1 MSPASA
7 FLETRPPASAM
18 HRSNDGILFANRAN
32 RSGRMQRHLAGFVAG
47 FLLCAAPLSVMAAER
62 PEVEVLVIKAHP
74 LGDKG
79 LAMPATSLDGEALD
93 RARDVNLGSTL
104 SRQPGIHQASF
115 GNIVGRPVVHG
126 LAGPRVRVMQD
137 RLDTMDASIVSAD
150 HAVTVESFTVERVE
164 VLRGPSI
171 LLYGSGAIG
180 GAVNVETGRIPQE
193 PVDGLYGGMETRHNS
208 ATGGDTLAFKL
219 KGGRSGFAWHL
230 DGVTKDGDD
239 YDIPGYAESA
249 YLRAQE
255 AEHDHHD
262 DEGANGHD
270 DLAHDDD
277 HDDHNDDEH
286 EGEHHEEEARNK
298 LSGSHFESDTI
309 AGGASWHGDWGFA
322 GLSVSRLESKYGLPG
337 HSHAHGHGEEDEHH
351 DDEGANGHDDLAHD
365 DGHAD
370 HNDDEYEGGH
380 HEEEEGSALL
390 DMEQTRI
397 DFEMDLLAPFSGIDR
412 LNMRVGYSEYQHE
425 EFEPGGH
432 AGTKFSNDAWEARA
446 ELHHEAGPWEGVA
459 GLQYAYRDFEAL
471 GQEAFVLPVI
481 TNSTGAFWVGRR
493 TYETFDLEAGVR
505 LERVS
510 HNPTA
515 GGGHGHH
522 HDEHDEHDE
531 HEEHE
536 AGGDQDFTIHAVSI
550 GALVPLG
557 DRLELGLLASH
568 SSRAPIAEEL
578 YAGGPHLVTNT
589 YEIGDAGL
597 SKERAASI
605 ALRLQYAAPSWDVA
619 VAAYFT
625 RFSDYVYW
633 QATGRQVN
641 QAGRDRRD
649 EALEL
654 LEKYEIDDFD
664 PGITE
669 GAAIELLE
677 KSMNADAVVEAET
690 LEASEEFSLRE
701 EMVAQ
706 EDAEF
711 FGIDAEASVQIASWP
726 GGEARLHGKFDYVDA
741 KLSVSGNDRLP
752 RIPPLRYGI
761 GLSGRWGAG
770 TLGIEYLRAED
781 QDETA
786 EHELPTD
793 GYDDLSVHATLE
805 LPAGNGSTMELFLHG
820 KNLTDDEQRLHTSH
834 IKDLAPQPGR
844 TFEVGARLRF

>member
-7 FLETRPPASAM
+7 SLETRPPANPM
-18 HRSNDGILFANRAN
+18 CGLHGGILSANRMN
-32 RSGRMQRHLAGFVAG
+32 RLGRMRGHLAGFVAG
-47 FLLCAAPLSVMAAER
+47 FLLCAAPLSVMAEER

-93 RARDVNLGSTL
+93 RARDVNLGSML
-104 SRQPGIHQASF
+104 SRQPGIHQAAF
-115 GNIVGRPVVHG
+115 GTVVGRPVVHG

-150 HAVTVESFTVERVE
+150 HAVTIESFTAERVE

-193 PVDGLYGGMETRHNS
+193 PADGMYGGMEARHNS

-219 KGGRSGFAWHL
+219 NGGRGGFAWHL
-230 DGVTKDGDD
+230 DGTTKDGDD
-239 YDIPGYAESA
+239 YDIPGYAESS

-255 AEHDHHD
+255 GEHEDEHHD
-262 DEGANGHD
+262 DGDG
-270 DLAHDDD
+270 
-277 HDDHNDDEH
+277 DE
-286 EGEHHEEEARNK
+286 ENGEHGEEEEHEEEARDK
-298 LSGSHFESDTI
+298 LPGSRFESDTI
-309 AGGASWHGDWGFA
+309 ALGGAWHGDWGFA
-322 GLSVSRLESKYGLPG
+322 GLSVSRMESEYGLPG
-337 HSHAHGHGEEDEHH
+337 HSHAHGHGEEHDEH
-351 DDEGANGHDDLAHD
+351 EG
-365 DGHAD
+365 
-370 HNDDEYEGGH
+370 
-380 HEEEEGSALL
+380 EEEEGQALL
-390 DMEQTRI
+390 DMEQTRV
-397 DFEMDLLAPFSGIDR
+397 DFELDLPAPFAGIDHF
-412 LNMRVGYSEYQHE
+412 NMRVGYSDYRHE
-425 EFEPGGH
+425 EMEPGEDP
-432 AGTKFSNDAWEARA
+432 TKFSNDAWEVRG
-446 ELHHEAGPWEGVA
+446 EFHHEAGPWDGVV

-471 GQEAFVLPVI
+471 GAEAFIRPVI

-510 HNPTA
+510 HNPA
-515 GGGHGHH
+515 AGGHGHH
-522 HDEHDEHDE
+522 HDDDDEDEDEGHHDDEE
-531 HEEHE
+531 HEE
-536 AGGDQDFTIHAVSI
+536 GGDQDFTIHAVSI

-578 YAGGPHLVTNT
+578 YADGPHLVTNT

-597 SKERAASI
+597 SKERAASV
-605 ALRLQYAAPSWDVA
+605 ALRLQYAGEGWDAA
-619 VAAYFT
+619 VSTYFT

-633 QATGRQVN
+633 KATGREVN
-641 QAGRDRRD
+641 TGGLSRRD
-649 EALEL
+649 EAIELLEEITLTSTNMMIPFDEETITGEEALEL
-654 LEKYEIDDFD
+654 LEANETNMNEDDA
-664 PGITE
+664 E
-669 GAAIELLE
+669 AVHRLE
-677 KSMNADAVVEAET
+677 E
-690 LEASEEFSLRE
+690 SEEFSLRE
-701 EMVAQ
+701 ERVAQ

-711 FGIDAEASVQIASWP
+711 FGIDVEASARIASWP

-761 GLSGRWGAG
+761 GLSGRWSAG

-786 EHELPTD
+786 PHELPTD
-793 GYDDLSVHATLE
+793 GYDDLSVYATME
-805 LPAGNGSTMELFLHG
+805 LPAGNGATMEFFLHG
-820 KNLTDDEQRLHTSH
+820 KNLTNDEQRLHTSH
-834 IKDLAPQPGR
+834 IKDYAPQPGR
-844 TFEVGARLRF
+844 TFEVGARLQF

>member
-1 MSPASA
+1 MSPTSAS
-7 FLETRPPASAM
+7 LETRLLASTRYSL
-18 HRSNDGILFANRAN
+18 HNGIPFANHAN
-32 RSGRMQRHLAGFVAG
+32 RSGRMRQHLASFVAG
-47 FLLCAAPLSVMAAER
+47 FLLCAAPLSVMADER
-62 PEVEVLVIKAHP
+62 PEVLIIKAHP

-104 SRQPGIHQASF
+104 SRQPGIHQTAF
-115 GNIVGRPVVHG
+115 GTVVGRPVVHG

-150 HAVTVESFTVERVE
+150 HAVTVESFTAERVE

-180 GAVNVETGRIPQE
+180 GAVNVQTGRIPQE
-193 PVDGLYGGMETRHNS
+193 PVDGLSGGMEARHNS

-219 KGGRSGFAWHL
+219 KGGRGGFTWHL
-230 DGVTKDGDD
+230 DGATKDGDD

-255 AEHDHHD
+255 
-262 DEGANGHD
+262 DERDEDEDGHE
-270 DLAHDDD
+270 
-277 HDDHNDDEH
+277 EH
-286 EGEHHEEEARNK
+286 EEHGEEEGHEEHEEHEEHGEEEGHEEHEEEARDK
-298 LSGSHFESDTI
+298 LPGSHFESDTI
-309 AGGASWHGDWGFA
+309 ALGGAWHGDWGFA

-337 HSHAHGHGEEDEHH
+337 PHGHGHGHGEEEEHDEHGEH
-351 DDEGANGHDDLAHD
+351 D
-365 DGHAD
+365 
-370 HNDDEYEGGH
+370 
-380 HEEEEGSALL
+380 EEEEGEGQALL

-397 DFEMDLLAPFSGIDR
+397 DFELNLPAPFAGIDHF
-412 LNMRVGYSEYQHE
+412 NMRVGYSEYQHME
-425 EFEPGGH
+425 IESGDH
-432 AGTKFSNDAWEARA
+432 ASTKFSNDAWEVRA
-446 ELHHEAGPWEGVA
+446 EFRHATGPWEGVT
-459 GLQYAYRDFEAL
+459 GLQYAYRDFEAV
-471 GQEAFVLPVI
+471 GEEAFVLPVI

-493 TYETFDLEAGVR
+493 AYEAFDLEAGVR

-515 GGGHGHH
+515 GGHGHH
-522 HDEHDEHDE
+522 HEEHGEEEEHEEHGEEEGHEEHEEHDEHGE
-531 HEEHE
+531 S
-536 AGGDQDFTIHAVSI
+536 GDQDFTIHAVSI

-597 SKERAASI
+597 SKERAASV
-605 ALRLQYAAPSWDVA
+605 ALRLQYVAPSWDVA
-619 VAAYFT
+619 VATYFT

-641 QAGRDRRD
+641 HAGRDRRD

-654 LEKYEIDDFD
+654 LDEHDIEHEED
-664 PGITE
+664 ITE
-669 GAAIELLE
+669 EAAIELLE
-677 KSMNADAVVEAET
+677 ANADTMEEAET

-701 EMVAQ
+701 ERVAQ

-770 TLGIEYLRAED
+770 TMGIEYLRAED

-805 LPAGNGSTMELFLHG
+805 LPAGNGSTMEFFLHG

-834 IKDLAPQPGR
+834 IKDYAPQPGR

>member
-1 MSPASA
+1 MAPRLACLSKLPVLGHKELPARGTP
-7 FLETRPPASAM
+7 FV
-18 HRSNDGILFANRAN
+18 
-32 RSGRMQRHLAGFVAG
+32 GRLGRLRHYAGGLAAG
-47 FLLCAAPLSVMAAER
+47 FLLCAMPLLVMAEER
-62 PEVEVLVIKAHP
+62 PEVMVIKAHP

-93 RARDVNLGSTL
+93 RARDVNLGATL

-115 GNIVGRPVVHG
+115 GTVVGRPVVHG

-150 HAVTVESFTVERVE
+150 HAVAVESFIAERVE

-180 GAVNVETGRIPQE
+180 GAVNVQTGRIPQK
-193 PVDGLYGGMETRHNS
+193 PVDGFYGATEARHNS

-219 KGGRSGFAWHL
+219 NGGRGGFAWHL
-230 DGVTKDGDD
+230 DGATKDGDD

-249 YLRAQE
+249 YLRAE
-255 AEHDHHD
+255 EGGHGDEHHEEDEHD
-262 DEGANGHD
+262 
-270 DLAHDDD
+270 AH
-277 HDDHNDDEH
+277 E
-286 EGEHHEEEARNK
+286 EGEEEEHEEEARDK
-298 LSGSHFESDTI
+298 LSGSHFESDSI

-322 GLSVSRLESKYGLPG
+322 GLSVSRMESEYGLPG
-337 HSHAHGHGEEDEHH
+337 HSHDH
-351 DDEGANGHDDLAHD
+351 GHDD
-365 DGHAD
+365 HAD
-370 HNDDEYEGGH
+370 HGDMDGNGDPDHDEDAGQEEGDQH
-380 HEEEEGSALL
+380 DEEEHAEEEGSAFL

-397 DFEMDLLAPFSGIDR
+397 DVELDLLTPFSGIDR

-425 EFEPGGH
+425 EFEPGSDH
-432 AGTKFSNDAWEARA
+432 EGTKFSNDAWEARA
-446 ELHHEAGPWEGVA
+446 EFHHEAGPWDGVA

-471 GQEAFVLPVI
+471 GEEAFVLPVI
-481 TNSTGAFWVGRR
+481 TNSAGVFWVGRR

-510 HNPTA
+510 HNPMA
-515 GGGHGHH
+515 GGHGEHH
-522 HDEHDEHDE
+522 HEEDGHGEEENEEHGDDGDHDDHEE

-536 AGGDQDFTIHAVSI
+536 AGGDADFTIHAVSI

-578 YAGGPHLVTNT
+578 YAGGPHLMTNT
-589 YEIGDAGL
+589 YEIGDDEL
-597 SKERAASI
+597 DKERAASV
-605 ALRLQYAAPSWDVA
+605 ALRLHYAAPAWDAA
-619 VAAYFT
+619 VATYFT

-633 QATGRQVN
+633 KATGRTVN
-641 QAGRDRRD
+641 NAGHDC
-649 EALEL
+649 
-654 LEKYEIDDFD
+654 
-664 PGITE
+664 
-669 GAAIELLE
+669 
-677 KSMNADAVVEAET
+677 NHDAVENVAGYET
-690 LEASEEFSLRE
+690 QTEDEQASSRE
-701 EMVAQ
+701 EYCEEHGDDYGLQEERVAQ

-711 FGIDAEASVQIASWP
+711 FGIDAQASARIAVWP

-741 KLSVSGNDRLP
+741 KLSGGGDNRLP
-752 RIPPLRYGI
+752 RIPPLRYGV
-761 GLSGRWGAG
+761 GLSARWGMA
-770 TLGIEYLRAED
+770 TLGVDYLRAED

-786 EHELPTD
+786 AHERPTD

-805 LPAGNGSTMELFLHG
+805 LPAGNGATMEFFLYG

-844 TFEVGARLRF
+844 TFEVGGRLRF

>member
-7 FLETRPPASAM
+7 PLETRSPVST
-18 HRSNDGILFANRAN
+18 RYRLNDGIPFASRAN
-32 RSGRMQRHLAGFVAG
+32 RLGRMRQHLAGLVAG
-47 FLLCAAPLSVMAAER
+47 FLLCVAPLSVMAAER
-62 PEVEVLVIKAHP
+62 PGVEVLVIKAHP

-93 RARDVNLGSTL
+93 RARDVNLGATL
-104 SRQPGIHQASF
+104 SRQPGIHQSAF
-115 GNIVGRPVVHG
+115 GTIVGRPVVHG

-150 HAVTVESFTVERVE
+150 HAVTVESFTAERVE

-193 PVDGLYGGMETRHNS
+193 PVDGLSGGMEARHNS

-219 KGGRSGFAWHL
+219 NGGRGGFAWHL

-249 YLRAQE
+249 HLRAQE
-255 AEHDHHD
+255 
-262 DEGANGHD
+262 
-270 DLAHDDD
+270 
-277 HDDHNDDEH
+277 DEH
-286 EGEHHEEEARNK
+286 EREHGDEENGYDEHEDEHEEEARDK
-298 LSGSHFESDTI
+298 LSGSHFESDSI

-322 GLSVSRLESKYGLPG
+322 GLSASRMESEYGLPG
-337 HSHAHGHGEEDEHH
+337 HSHAHGHGHDEH
-351 DDEGANGHDDLAHD
+351 E
-365 DGHAD
+365 
-370 HNDDEYEGGH
+370 E
-380 HEEEEGSALL
+380 EEEEGSALL

-412 LNMRVGYSEYQHE
+412 LNMRVGYSDYKHVEA
-425 EFEPGGH
+425 EPGGH

-446 ELHHEAGPWEGVA
+446 EFHHEAGPWEGVA
-459 GLQYAYRDFEAL
+459 GLQYAYRDFEAV
-471 GQEAFVLPVI
+471 GEESFVRPVI

-510 HNPTA
+510 HNPMA
-515 GGGHGHH
+515 GDHGHH
-522 HDEHDEHDE
+522 HGEEENGEEEHEEHDEHGE
-531 HEEHE
+531 
-536 AGGDQDFTIHAVSI
+536 GGDQDFTIHAVSI

-578 YAGGPHLVTNT
+578 YANGPHLVTST

-605 ALRLQYAAPSWDVA
+605 ALRLQYAAPNWDVA
-619 VAAYFT
+619 VATYFT

-633 QATGRQVN
+633 QATGREVN
-641 QAGRDRRD
+641 HEGLSRRD
-649 EALEL
+649 E
-654 LEKYEIDDFD
+654 
-664 PGITE
+664 
-669 GAAIELLE
+669 AIELLE
-677 KSMNADAVVEAET
+677 DNMITNPDEDEITEEDAIELLKTSLAGNQEAFNEVEM
-690 LEASEEFSLRE
+690 LEESEEFSLRE
-701 EMVAQ
+701 ERVAQ

-711 FGIDAEASVQIASWP
+711 FGIDVEASAQIASWP

-770 TLGIEYLRAED
+770 TMGIEYLRAED

-786 EHELPTD
+786 PHELPTD
-793 GYDDLSVHATLE
+793 GYDDLSVYATLE
-805 LPAGNGSTMELFLHG
+805 LPAGNGSTMEFFLHG

>member
-18 HRSNDGILFANRAN
+18 HRLNDGIPFASRAN
-32 RSGRMQRHLAGFVAG
+32 RPGRMRQHLAGLVAG
-47 FLLCAAPLSVMAAER
+47 FLLCVAPLSVMAAER
-62 PEVEVLVIKAHP
+62 PGVEVLVIKAHP

-93 RARDVNLGSTL
+93 RARDVNLGATL
-104 SRQPGIHQASF
+104 SRQPGIHQSAF
-115 GNIVGRPVVHG
+115 GTIVGRPVVHG

-150 HAVTVESFTVERVE
+150 HAVTVESFTAERVE

-193 PVDGLYGGMETRHNS
+193 PVDGLSGGMEARHNS

-219 KGGRSGFAWHL
+219 NGGRGGFAWHL

-249 YLRAQE
+249 HLRAQE
-255 AEHDHHD
+255 DEHEHEHDH
-262 DEGANGHD
+262 EGK
-270 DLAHDDD
+270 
-277 HDDHNDDEH
+277 DEH
-286 EGEHHEEEARNK
+286 DEHDEEARDK
-298 LSGSHFESDTI
+298 LSGSHFESDSI

-322 GLSVSRLESKYGLPG
+322 GLSVSRLESEYGLPG
-337 HSHAHGHGEEDEHH
+337 HSHAHGHEEEDGDEGEEE
-351 DDEGANGHDDLAHD
+351 
-365 DGHAD
+365 
-370 HNDDEYEGGH
+370 

-390 DMEQTRI
+390 DMEQTRM

-412 LNMRVGYSEYQHE
+412 LNMRVGYSDYKHVEA
-425 EFEPGGH
+425 EPGGH

-446 ELHHEAGPWEGVA
+446 EFHHEAGPWEGVA

-471 GQEAFVLPVI
+471 GEEAFVLPVI

-510 HNPTA
+510 HNPMA
-515 GGGHGHH
+515 GGHGHH
-522 HDEHDEHDE
+522 HGEEENGEEE
-531 HEEHE
+531 HEEHGE
-536 AGGDQDFTIHAVSI
+536 GGDQDFTIHAVSI

-578 YAGGPHLVTNT
+578 YANGPHLVTST

-605 ALRLQYAAPSWDVA
+605 ALRLQYAAPNWDVA
-619 VAAYFT
+619 VATYFT

-633 QATGRQVN
+633 QATGREVN
-641 QAGRDRRD
+641 HEGLSRRD
-649 EALEL
+649 E
-654 LEKYEIDDFD
+654 
-664 PGITE
+664 
-669 GAAIELLE
+669 AIELLE
-677 KSMNADAVVEAET
+677 GNADTMAAAHM
-690 LEASEEFSLRE
+690 LELSEEFSLRE
-701 EMVAQ
+701 ERVAQ

-711 FGIDAEASVQIASWP
+711 FGIDVEASAQIASWP

-741 KLSVSGNDRLP
+741 KLSIGGNDRLP

-770 TLGIEYLRAED
+770 TMGIEYLRAED

-786 EHELPTD
+786 PHELPTD
-793 GYDDLSVHATLE
+793 GYDDLSVYATLE
-805 LPAGNGSTMELFLHG
+805 LPAGNGSTMEFFLHG

>member
-18 HRSNDGILFANRAN
+18 HRLNDGIPFASRAN
-32 RSGRMQRHLAGFVAG
+32 RPGRMRQHLASFVAG
-47 FLLCAAPLSVMAAER
+47 FLLCVAPLSVMAAER
-62 PEVEVLVIKAHP
+62 PGVDVLVIKAHP

-93 RARDVNLGSTL
+93 RARDVNLGATL
-104 SRQPGIHQASF
+104 SRQPGIHQSAF
-115 GNIVGRPVVHG
+115 GTIVGRPVVHG

-150 HAVTVESFTVERVE
+150 HAVTVESFTAERVE

-193 PVDGLYGGMETRHNS
+193 PVDGLSGGMEARHNS

-219 KGGRSGFAWHL
+219 NGGRGGFAWHL
-230 DGVTKDGDD
+230 DGTTKDGDD

-249 YLRAQE
+249 HLRAQE
-255 AEHDHHD
+255 DEHEHEHDH
-262 DEGANGHD
+262 EGK
-270 DLAHDDD
+270 
-277 HDDHNDDEH
+277 DEH
-286 EGEHHEEEARNK
+286 DEHDEEARDK
-298 LSGSHFESDTI
+298 LSGSHFESDSI

-322 GLSVSRLESKYGLPG
+322 GLSVSRLESEYGLPG
-337 HSHAHGHGEEDEHH
+337 HSHAHGHEEEDGDEGEEE
-351 DDEGANGHDDLAHD
+351 
-365 DGHAD
+365 
-370 HNDDEYEGGH
+370 

-412 LNMRVGYSEYQHE
+412 LNMRVGYSDYKHVEV
-425 EFEPGGH
+425 EPGDH
-432 AGTKFSNDAWEARA
+432 ASTKFSNDAWEARA
-446 ELHHEAGPWEGVA
+446 EFHHKAGPWEGVA
-459 GLQYAYRDFEAL
+459 GLQYAYRDFEAV
-471 GQEAFVLPVI
+471 GEESFVRPVI

-510 HNPTA
+510 HNPMA
-515 GGGHGHH
+515 GDHGHH
-522 HDEHDEHDE
+522 HDDHDEEEE
-531 HEEHE
+531 HEE
-536 AGGDQDFTIHAVSI
+536 GGDQDFTIHAASI

-578 YAGGPHLVTNT
+578 YANGPHLVTNT

-597 SKERAASI
+597 SKERAASV
-605 ALRLQYAAPSWDVA
+605 ALRLQYAAPTWDVA
-619 VAAYFT
+619 VATYFT

-633 QATGRQVN
+633 QATGREVN
-641 QAGRDRRD
+641 HEGLSLRD
-649 EALEL
+649 E
-654 LEKYEIDDFD
+654 
-664 PGITE
+664 
-669 GAAIELLE
+669 AIELLE
-677 KSMNADAVVEAET
+677 ENMITDFDEDEITEENAIELLETRLVGNEEALNEVEM
-690 LEASEEFSLRE
+690 LEESEEFSLRE
-701 EMVAQ
+701 ERVAQ

-711 FGIDAEASVQIASWP
+711 FGIDVEASAQIASWP

-770 TLGIEYLRAED
+770 TMGIEYLRAED

-786 EHELPTD
+786 PHELPTD
-793 GYDDLSVHATLE
+793 GYDDLSVYATLE
-805 LPAGNGSTMELFLHG
+805 LPAGNGSTMEFFLHG